1 MSGKPYILGGRY
13 KVNRILAFIFLVSI
27 MAFKPAYSNFSN
39 KKLIK
44 VSYLKNIFGQI
55 HLNPSRYS
63 TSLTTISCGHPVK
76 VFEVEELS
84 GESRVLF
91 NDIWLYVKVGGYE
104 GYINKN
110 FLSNSKPLCF
120 QDSYPKFFDQ
130 FDLDLTE
137 LYYWGRLYDQYIQG
151 KSKVN

>member
-1 MSGKPYILGGRY
+1 M
-13 KVNRILAFIFLVSI
+13 
-27 MAFKPAYSNFSN
+27 
-39 KKLIK
+39 IK
-44 VSYLKNIFGQI
+44 ISYLKNIFGQI

-63 TSLTTISCGHPVK
+63 TSLTSLSCGHPIK
-76 VFEVEELS
+76 IYEVVENS
-84 GESRVLF
+84 GKLRVIF
-91 NDIWLYVKVGGYE
+91 NENWHYVKVGGYE

-110 FLSNSKPLCF
+110 FLSNKKPHCF
-120 QDSYPKFFDQ
+120 QDSYIKFFDQ